1 MNSQVSSTRYNCF
14 RFSFLA
20 QTVLTITTSSTS
32 SAAVDHFSP
41 YGTILL
47 FHHLFLRNEKKRL
60 EEHQCLLSLRHV
72 IVITIRRFF
81 TCFSYARSTLSGSM
95 SCKPAIVPRVPS
107 VATKA
112 RWRASSLGMPAKSSD
127 HSPLPSFHLSLW
139 LAIAMSCN
147 GHRGGQRVPSM
158 DT

>member
-32 SAAVDHFSP
+32 SAAVYHFSP

-60 EEHQCLLSLRHV
+60 EKHQCLLSLRHV
-72 IVITIRRFF
+72 IVITIINVSCSIVLYLNVGLRSNRAGL
-81 TCFSYARSTLSGSM
+81 AR
-95 SCKPAIVPRVPS
+95 
-107 VATKA
+107 
-112 RWRASSLGMPAKSSD
+112 
-127 HSPLPSFHLSLW
+127 
-139 LAIAMSCN
+139 CN
-147 GHRGGQRVPSM
+147 WQK
-158 DT
+158 